1 MTSLSPAESVCLSA
15 SGPAL
20 LRWGRQR
27 PVRSASLGVATGH
40 GLCKSFWSLWP
51 GADDGG
57 SRGKA
62 GVGLAPPLFPG
73 PLPGLHSW
81 ARISLLII
89 CQEDQD
95 LELFPPEAK
104 TNHFFPLL

>member
-1 MTSLSPAESVCLSA
+1 MEV
-15 SGPAL
+15 
-20 LRWGRQR
+20 
-27 PVRSASLGVATGH
+27 
-40 GLCKSFWSLWP
+40 P
-51 GADDGG
+51 G
-57 SRGKA
+57 GKA
-62 GVGLAPPLFPG
+62 GVGRAPPLFPG